1 MTGGIPMYNE
11 DRKELMDE
19 GYTEAFDACKLI
31 VEKTLNVFLETSKTI
46 DEHTTIQRVVHSIQ
60 KQMEEL

>member
-1 MTGGIPMYNE
+1 MYNE

-31 VEKTLNVFLETSKTI
+31 VETRLNEFLGSSS
-46 DEHTTIQRVVHSIQ
+46 SIQ
-60 KQMEEL
+60 EQSWTQKIIHLIQADMEKL